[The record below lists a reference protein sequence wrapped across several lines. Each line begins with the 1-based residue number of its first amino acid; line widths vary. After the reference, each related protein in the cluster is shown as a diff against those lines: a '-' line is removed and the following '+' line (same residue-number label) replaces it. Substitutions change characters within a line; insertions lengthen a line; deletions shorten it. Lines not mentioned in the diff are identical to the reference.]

1 MKGKK
6 NLRRPPCSHELACRS
21 GVVRVVAPGQL
32 RLHEGVDG
40 EDLHGA
46 PGATVWAA
54 GSEATACRLAHTRGR
69 GSGRRTRLEA
79 AGIDAGGRQPEETKS
94 TPWQQTETFRSGGDG
109 ALRSCRHRVANEHG
123 ERRTAVVYVHAREEG
138 AHKLDRRS
146 EKTRPWSTEL
156 SKQRQLGTS

>member
-6 NLRRPPCSHELACRS
+6 NLRRPPCSRVLACRS

-54 GSEATACRLAHTRGR
+54 GSEATARRLAHARGR

-94 TPWQQTETFRSGGDG
+94 TPWQRTETFRSGGGG

-123 ERRTAVVYVHAREEG
+123 ERRTAVAYVHAREEEARG
-138 AHKLDRRS
+138 ACLKQEHTSSTRGPRRPDRG
-146 EKTRPWSTEL
+146 RPS
-156 SKQRQLGTS
+156 